1 MATFYQKRPNFQ
13 TAVKQLEKTR
23 GQDWARVGIPNGDNI
38 IGTGVNRV
46 TVNKEDPAIAFKDV
60 AATLRK
66 EGAPILAQLKALG
79 G

>member
-1 MATFYQKRPNFQ
+1 M
-13 TAVKQLEKTR
+13 KQLEKTK

-38 IGTGVNRV
+38 IGTGVNQI
-46 TVNKEDPAIAFKDV
+46 TVNKQDAAAAHTDT